1 MAVERYFHSLW
12 SIRPLDSLAAGAA
25 VYGLYVCIAI
35 AAVAWIRLRPRGS
48 LLPFLL
54 GAVACTAA
62 VLIAGAV
69 HHEQRPFVVLG
80 FRPLVPHG
88 NDNGFPSDHS
98 AVAAFASTFALFI
111 DPPLGLA
118 ATIVTIVLGAAR
130 SYCLLHT
137 PADVVAGWLL
147 GSLPA
152 LAAGLIWRKRWI
164 TVSSPPPSS

>member
-1 MAVERYFHSLW
+1 MAVEQYFHSLW
-12 SIRPLDSLAAGAA
+12 SNRPLDSFAAAVA

-48 LLPFLL
+48 LLPFLF
-54 GAVACTAA
+54 GAIASAAA
-62 VLIAGAV
+62 VLIAGAL

-80 FRPLVPHG
+80 LRPLVPHG

-98 AVAAFASTFALFI
+98 AVAAFVSTFALFI
-111 DPPLGLA
+111 DPPLGYA
-118 ATIVTIVLGAAR
+118 AWVVTIVLGAGR

-137 PADVVAGWLL
+137 PVDVIAGWLL

-152 LAAGLIWRKRWI
+152 VAAGLIWRKRWT
-164 TVSSPPPSS
+164 TVSSRPRSS